1 LGERNSPRVLARAAC
16 CPRHHLT
23 QWRNFAT
30 LALRFSRNLGGP
42 RLPRSAKAKE
52 PYLYMVQMQDVMSKP
67 MPDFREGSIVKGRIL
82 EVRPREVLVDIGYK
96 SEGVISLS
104 EFEDVEN
111 LEVGDEVDVL
121 LERLENDEGMV
132 VLSKEKAAY
141 RQNWNKIASVF
152 QEDGLIKG
160 KVKSV
165 VKGGLMVNIGVEAFL
180 PASQI
185 DIVPP
190 KDLQQFVG
198 NTYDFKIVKINDDR
212 RNVVLS
218 RRELIEQERSEKR
231 QQFMDRVKVGDRVT
245 GTVKNLTDFGAF
257 IDLDGMD
264 GLLHIT
270 DMTWGRLG
278 HPSELVK
285 VGQQLEVQVLDINK
299 EKERVSLGLKQTQ
312 KNPWDQIEER
322 FPAGQKVK
330 GKITNLVPYG
340 AFVELEEGVE
350 GLIHVSELSWT
361 KRIMR
366 PSDILTVGQEVE
378 AVVLGVNKEEQKIS
392 LGLRQ
397 LEANPWDEIEKKF
410 TIGSRV
416 KGKIRNMTAY
426 GAFVELDEGID
437 GMIHVSDLSWT
448 RKINHPS
455 EMFKKGD
462 EVEAEV
468 IDIDKTNQRISLGI
482 KQLSDDPWK
491 IIDQKYKIGDLVTGK
506 VSKLASFGAFVEL
519 QDDIDGLVHISQLSE
534 DHVAKVKDV
543 LKVGQEVEARVIKVD
558 KVERRI
564 GLSIK
569 AANYTEEQ
577 LRKEAET
584 FDTLRPGEDMVG
596 LEKAFAAAEQEEYR
610 PGESKKATAA
620 SKESKPEAKE
630 SKPKKESKKK

>member
-1 LGERNSPRVLARAAC
+1 
-16 CPRHHLT
+16 
-23 QWRNFAT
+23 
-30 LALRFSRNLGGP
+30 
-42 RLPRSAKAKE
+42 
-52 PYLYMVQMQDVMSKP
+52 MVQMQDLLAKSFR
-67 MPDFREGSIVKGRIL
+67 DFREGSIVKGRVL
-82 EVRPREVLVDIGYK
+82 EIRPREVLVDIGYK
-96 SEGVISLS
+96 SEGIIPSA
-104 EFEDVEN
+104 EFDN
-111 LEVGDEVDVL
+111 IDTLEVGDEVDVL

-152 QEDGLIKG
+152 QGDGLIKG

-218 RRELIEQERSEKR
+218 RREIIEQERSEKR
-231 QQFMDRVKVGDRVT
+231 LKFLESVNVGNRVT

-278 HPSELVK
+278 HPSELLK
-285 VGQQLEVQVLDINK
+285 VAQQLEVVVLDINK

-322 FPAGQKVK
+322 FPAGQRIK
-330 GKITNLVPYG
+330 GKIANLVPYG
-340 AFVELEEGVE
+340 AFVEIEEGVE

-366 PSDILTVGQEVE
+366 PADILTVGQEVE

-397 LEANPWDEIEKKF
+397 LEPNPWDEIEKKF
-410 TIGSRV
+410 TIGSTV

-455 EMFKKGD
+455 EVFKKAD
-462 EVEAEV
+462 EVEAVV
-468 IDIDKTNQRISLGI
+468 IDIDKVNQRISLGI

-491 IIDQKYKIGDLVTGK
+491 TIDQKYKIGDLVKGK
-506 VSKLASFGAFVEL
+506 VTKLASFGAFVQL

-558 KVERRI
+558 KLERRI

-610 PGESKKATAA
+610 PGESKKEREE
-620 SKESKPEAKE
+620 SEPKESEDSKRE
-630 SKPKKESKKK
+630 STKTKK

>member
-1 LGERNSPRVLARAAC
+1 ML
-16 CPRHHLT
+16 
-23 QWRNFAT
+23 
-30 LALRFSRNLGGP
+30 
-42 RLPRSAKAKE
+42 
-52 PYLYMVQMQDVMSKP
+52 QMQDMMSKS
-67 MPDFREGSIVKGRIL
+67 MPDFKEGSIVKGRIL
-82 EVRPREVLVDIGYK
+82 EIRPREVLVDIGYK
-96 SEGVISLS
+96 SEGIIPTA
-104 EFEDVEN
+104 EFDDMES
-111 LEVGDEVDVL
+111 LEVGDEVEVL

-141 RQNWNKIASVF
+141 RQNWNKIAQVF
-152 QEDGLIKG
+152 AGDGLIKG

-185 DIVPP
+185 DIIPP
-190 KDLQQFVG
+190 RDLQQFVG

-231 QQFMDRVKVGDRVT
+231 QKFLEGVNIGDKVQ

-285 VGQQLEVQVLDINK
+285 VGQPLEVVVLDINK

-397 LEANPWDEIEKKF
+397 LEPNPWDEIEHKF

-416 KGKIRNMTAY
+416 KGTIRNMTAY
-426 GAFVELDEGID
+426 CAFVELDEGID

-455 EMFKKGD
+455 EVFKKGD

-491 IIDQKYKIGDLVTGK
+491 NIDQKYKIGDLVKGK
-506 VSKLASFGAFVEL
+506 VTKLASFGAFVQL
-519 QDDIDGLVHISQLSE
+519 ADDIDGLVHISQLSE

-569 AANYTEEQ
+569 AANYSEEE
-577 LRKEAET
+577 LRKESEA
-584 FDTLRPGEDMVG
+584 FDTLKPGEDMVG
-596 LEKAFAAAEQEEYR
+596 LEKAFAAAEEDYR
-610 PGESKKATAA
+610 PGDAKKEAKEP
-620 SKESKPEAKE
+620 KESKRE
-630 SKPKKESKKK
+630 SKKESKKK

>member
-1 LGERNSPRVLARAAC
+1 
-16 CPRHHLT
+16 
-23 QWRNFAT
+23 
-30 LALRFSRNLGGP
+30 
-42 RLPRSAKAKE
+42 
-52 PYLYMVQMQDVMSKP
+52 MVQMQDVMSKP

-96 SEGVISLS
+96 SEGVIPLS

-231 QQFMDRVKVGDRVT
+231 QQFMDSVKVGNRVT

-416 KGKIRNMTAY
+416 KGTIRNMTAY

-491 IIDQKYKIGDLVTGK
+491 TIDQKYKIGDLVKGK

-577 LRKEAET
+577 LRKEAES

-610 PGESKKATAA
+610 PGEAKKAT
-620 SKESKPEAKE
+620 AKE
-630 SKPKKESKKK
+630 SKPAKESKESKRESKKESKKK

>member
-1 LGERNSPRVLARAAC
+1 MTEMQELIAKS
-16 CPRHHLT
+16 
-23 QWRNFAT
+23 
-30 LALRFSRNLGGP
+30 LR
-42 RLPRSAKAKE
+42 
-52 PYLYMVQMQDVMSKP
+52 
-67 MPDFREGSIVKGRIL
+67 DFKEGSIVKGRVL
-82 EVRPREVLVDIGYK
+82 EIRPREVLVDIGYK
-96 SEGVISLS
+96 SEGVIPAS
-104 EFEDVEN
+104 EFDDMGDV
-111 LEVGDEVDVL
+111 EVGDEVEVL
-121 LERLENDEGMV
+121 LEKLENEDGMV
-132 VLSKEKAAY
+132 VLSKEKAAHK
-141 RQNWNKIASVF
+141 QNWDKIVKVF
-152 QEDGLIKG
+152 EGDGLIKG
-160 KVKSV
+160 KVKAV
-165 VKGGLMVNIGVEAFL
+165 VKGGLTVNIGVEAFL
-180 PASQI
+180 PGSQI

-198 NTYDFKIVKINDDR
+198 NTYDFKIVKINDER
-212 RNVVLS
+212 KNVVLS
-218 RRELIEQERSEKR
+218 RREIIEQERAEKR
-231 QQFMDRVKVGDRVT
+231 GRFLETVKLGDTVK
-245 GTVKNLTDFGAF
+245 GMVKNLTGFGAF

-270 DMTWGRLG
+270 DMTWGRLT
-278 HPSELVK
+278 HPSELLK
-285 VGQQLEVQVLDINK
+285 IGQEIDVVVLDINK

-312 KNPWDQIEER
+312 RNPWDKIEER
-322 FPAGQKVK
+322 FPVGATVHGKV
-330 GKITNLVPYG
+330 TNLVPYG
-340 AFVELEEGVE
+340 AFVEIEEGVE

-361 KRIMR
+361 KRITR
-366 PSDILTVGQEVE
+366 PSDVLTQGQEIE

-392 LGLRQ
+392 LGVRQ
-397 LEANPWDEIEKKF
+397 LDPNPWDAIEQRYAL
-410 TIGSRV
+410 GSVV

-426 GAFVELDEGID
+426 GAFVELEEGID

-491 IIDQKYKIGDLVTGK
+491 TIDQKYKIGDLMKGK

-569 AANYTEEQ
+569 AANYSEEQ
-577 LRKEAET
+577 LRKESEA
-584 FDTLRPGEDMVG
+584 FDTLKPGEDMVG
-596 LEKAFAAAEQEEYR
+596 LEKAFAAAEQEDYR
-610 PGESKKATAA
+610 PGESKKA
-620 SKESKPEAKE
+620 SKEPEEPKESKRE
-630 SKPKKESKKK
+630 SKKESKKK

>member
-1 LGERNSPRVLARAAC
+1 MA
-16 CPRHHLT
+16 
-23 QWRNFAT
+23 
-30 LALRFSRNLGGP
+30 
-42 RLPRSAKAKE
+42 
-52 PYLYMVQMQDVMSKP
+52 QMQDLLAKSFR
-67 MPDFREGSIVKGRIL
+67 DFREGSIVKGRVL
-82 EVRPREVLVDIGYK
+82 EIRPREVLVDIGYK
-96 SEGVISLS
+96 SEGVIPSA
-104 EFEDVEN
+104 EFDN
-111 LEVGDEVDVL
+111 IDTLEVGDEVDVL

-152 QEDGLIKG
+152 QGDGLIKG
-160 KVKSV
+160 NVKSV

-231 QQFMDRVKVGDRVT
+231 QKFMEGVNIGDKVS

-278 HPSELVK
+278 HPSELLK
-285 VGQQLEVQVLDINK
+285 VGQQMEVIVLDINK

-322 FPAGQKVK
+322 FPAGQRVK
-330 GKITNLVPYG
+330 GKITNIVPYG

-366 PSDILTVGQEVE
+366 PSDILSVGQEVE

-397 LEANPWDEIEKKF
+397 LEPNPWDEIEKKF

-455 EMFKKGD
+455 EVFKKGD
-462 EVEAEV
+462 EVEAVV
-468 IDIDKTNQRISLGI
+468 IDIDKVNQRISLGI
-482 KQLSDDPWK
+482 KQLSEDPWK
-491 IIDQKYKIGDLVTGK
+491 NIDEKYKIGDLVKGK
-506 VSKLASFGAFVEL
+506 VTKLASFGAFVQL

-534 DHVAKVKDV
+534 NHVAKVKDV

-558 KVERRI
+558 KLERRI

-577 LRKEAET
+577 LRKEAEAL
-584 FDTLRPGEDMVG
+584 DILRPGEDMVG

-610 PGESKKATAA
+610 PGESKTAA
-620 SKESKPEAKE
+620 TESNESKR
-630 SKPKKESKKK
+630 ESKKDSKKK

>member
-1 LGERNSPRVLARAAC
+1 MIAMSELLAKGVR
-16 CPRHHLT
+16 
-23 QWRNFAT
+23 
-30 LALRFSRNLGGP
+30 
-42 RLPRSAKAKE
+42 E
-52 PYLYMVQMQDVMSKP
+52 
-67 MPDFREGSIVKGRIL
+67 FREGSIVKGRIL
-82 EVRPREVLVDIGYK
+82 EIRPREVLVDIGYK
-96 SEGVISLS
+96 SEGVIPAS
-104 EFEDVEN
+104 EFDDMNDV
-111 LEVGDEVDVL
+111 EVGDEVEVL
-121 LERLENDEGMV
+121 LERLENEDGMV
-132 VLSKEKAAY
+132 VLSKEKAAHK
-141 RQNWNKIASVF
+141 QNWDKIVKVF
-152 QEDGLIKG
+152 EGDGLIKG
-160 KVKSV
+160 KVKAV

-231 QQFMDRVKVGDRVT
+231 QQFMDSVKVGDRVA

-278 HPSELVK
+278 HPSEMVK
-285 VGQQLEVQVLDINK
+285 VGQQLEVVVLDINK

-416 KGKIRNMTAY
+416 KGHIRNMTAY
-426 GAFVELDEGID
+426 GAFVELEDGID

-448 RKINHPS
+448 RKINHPM
-455 EMFKKGD
+455 EVFKKND

-491 IIDQKYKIGDLVTGK
+491 NIDQKYKIGDLVQGK
-506 VSKLASFGAFVEL
+506 VTKLASFGAFVQL

-558 KVERRI
+558 KIERRI

-569 AANYTEEQ
+569 AANYSEEE
-577 LRKEAET
+577 LKRESEA
-584 FDTLRPGEDMVG
+584 FDSFRPGEDMVG
-596 LEKAFAAAEQEEYR
+596 LEKAFEAAEEDYR
-610 PGESKKATAA
+610 PGEG
-620 SKESKPEAKE
+620 
-630 SKPKKESKKK
+630 KKK

>member
-1 LGERNSPRVLARAAC
+1 MRKLAPLSGTTTIQAEGAS
-16 CPRHHLT
+16 
-23 QWRNFAT
+23 FI
-30 LALRFSRNLGGP
+30 
-42 RLPRSAKAKE
+42 
-52 PYLYMVQMQDVMSKP
+52 MVQMQDVMSKP

-104 EFEDVEN
+104 EFENADT

-132 VLSKEKAAY
+132 ILSKEKAAY

-152 QEDGLIKG
+152 QGDGLIKG

-231 QQFMDRVKVGDRVT
+231 QKFMEGVKVGDRVT

-322 FPAGQKVK
+322 FPAGQRVK

-378 AVVLGVNKEEQKIS
+378 AVVLGVNKDEQKIS

-397 LEANPWDEIEKKF
+397 LEANPWDEIEHKF

-416 KGKIRNMTAY
+416 KGTIRNMTAY

-448 RKINHPS
+448 RKVNHPS
-455 EMFKKGD
+455 EVFKKGD

-491 IIDQKYKIGDLVTGK
+491 NIDQKYKIGDLVKGNVT
-506 VSKLASFGAFVEL
+506 KLASFGAFVQL
-519 QDDIDGLVHISQLSE
+519 ADDIDGLVHISQLSE

-569 AANYTEEQ
+569 AANYSEEQ

-610 PGESKKATAA
+610 PGEAKKEPKA
-620 SKESKPEAKE
+620 SKEPKEPKEPKE

>member
-1 LGERNSPRVLARAAC
+1 
-16 CPRHHLT
+16 
-23 QWRNFAT
+23 
-30 LALRFSRNLGGP
+30 
-42 RLPRSAKAKE
+42 
-52 PYLYMVQMQDVMSKP
+52 MIQMQDVMSKP

-96 SEGVISLS
+96 SEGVIPVN
-104 EFEDVEN
+104 EFEDIDN

-141 RQNWNKIASVF
+141 RQNWNKIAGVF

-231 QQFMDRVKVGDRVT
+231 QKFMDGVKVGDRVA

-378 AVVLGVNKEEQKIS
+378 AVVLGVNKDEQKIS

-397 LEANPWDEIEKKF
+397 LEINPWDEIEKKF

-448 RKINHPS
+448 RKVNHPS
-455 EMFKKGD
+455 EVFKKGD
-462 EVEAEV
+462 EIEAEV

-482 KQLSDDPWK
+482 KQLSEDPWK
-491 IIDQKYKIGDLVTGK
+491 NIDQKYKIGDLVKGK
-506 VSKLASFGAFVEL
+506 VTKLASFGAFVQL
-519 QDDIDGLVHISQLSE
+519 ADDIDGLVHISQLSE
-534 DHVAKVKDV
+534 EHVTKVKDV

-569 AANYTEEQ
+569 AANYSEEQ

-610 PGESKKATAA
+610 PGESNKAVKEP
-620 SKESKPEAKE
+620 KESKEAKE
-630 SKPKKESKKK
+630 PKEPKRESKKESKKK